1 MSKSMHITFKVLKGL
16 TKKELEEQYNDPESD
31 LAKLGHKSYVK
42 SEVKT
47 ARKNEKITEELKK
60 KNGL

>member
-1 MSKSMHITFKVLKGL
+1 MSKSIHTTYKDVRGL
-16 TKKELEEQYNDPESD
+16 NKKELEEQVNDPESD
-31 LAKLGHKSYVK
+31 LAKLGHKSFVK